1 MMRWAGARVWLSVA
15 SLLLILASLSAC
27 LPGDDSGDDP
37 TATPQPTATIA
48 APTATAA
55 PTNTAPPPSP
65 TATATTPPAPPTRP
79 PDVVVTRE
87 IVRPTETPFIE
98 QDPTPTQGASNDDG
112 LFLPDDLLL
121 ILPVAED
128 FPEGWAIT
136 EEGPIDPEAIAAE
149 YADPESQTTEL
160 VGLGW
165 QRAVYR
171 GYELGDEFITDLNTQ
186 LSAVYTSAVVF
197 GDATGASAAMWDD
210 VDNNLVQQTQQ
221 ELAEAPMSPIGE
233 QSYAAVGPLTLDD
246 GSQAQVS
253 VVWVQ
258 AGPLWIR
265 VLAAGGQQYDVVGG
279 ASLVAETI
287 LAYTGF
293 LGGPQIGE
301 ELYVSTMEDWE
312 AAQLDFGSTF
322 VQDAAYHVQVTG
334 ADGANIFANTLDVY
348 GDVSAQVD
356 LLGVLADPDGFEGC
370 LMVRYAAEAASNE
383 RYSLCLNAAGA
394 VNAYY
399 EGYDAEGAFQSENLL
414 AADVA
419 LDPFVWNQL
428 QIVVRGSELYFF
440 ANGTLLG
447 TAEHTGPTDGAVG
460 VIVYNYG
467 TSPAEFA
474 FTNLTIYAVQ

>member
-15 SLLLILASLSAC
+15 SLLLLLASLSAC
-27 LPGDDSGDDP
+27 GIGGDSGDDP
-37 TATPQPTATIA
+37 TATPQPTATTVE
-48 APTATAA
+48 PSATPP
-55 PTNTAPPPSP
+55 PTNTPPPP
-65 TATATTPPAPPTRP
+65 TATATATSPPATPTRP

-98 QDPTPTQGASNDDG
+98 QEPTPTPGSGGDSG
-112 LFLPDDLLL
+112 MFLPDDLLL
-121 ILPVAED
+121 IMPVAED
-128 FPEGWAIT
+128 FPEGWLVS
-136 EEGPIDPEAIAAE
+136 EEGPISPEDIAAE
-149 YADPESQTTEL
+149 YSDPAAQAAEF
-160 VGLGW
+160 VNWGW

-171 GYELGDEFITDLNTQ
+171 GYELGDEFVTDPNTQ
-186 LSAVYTSAVVF
+186 LVAVYASSVVF
-197 GDATGASAAMWDD
+197 GDAAGANTAMWAD
-210 VDNNLVQQTQQ
+210 VDNNLNQQIQQ
-221 ELAEAPMSPIGE
+221 ELSEAPLSPIGE
-233 QSYAAVGPLTLDD
+233 QSYAALGPLALDD
-246 GSQAQVS
+246 GTQAQVG

-265 VLAAGGQQYDVVGG
+265 VLAAGGQQYDVVSG
-279 ASLVAETI
+279 AALVAETI

-293 LGGPQIGE
+293 QGGPQIGE
-301 ELYVSTMEDWE
+301 ELYSSTLEDWE

-322 VQDAAYHVQVTG
+322 VQDAAYHIQVTG
-334 ADGANIFANTLDVY
+334 TDGANIYANTLDNY

-370 LMVRYAAEAASNE
+370 LMVRFQAEATSGE

-428 QIVVRGSELYFF
+428 QIVVRGGELYFF
-440 ANGTLLG
+440 ANETLLG
-447 TAEHTGPTDGAVG
+447 TAEHSGPAEGTVG

-467 TSPAEFA
+467 TSPAEFG
-474 FTNLTIYAVQ
+474 FTNLVIYAVQ